1 MELLSQLDVQKP
13 DHVSI
18 ITRDNR
24 VTISVTKDGSSVT
37 LGFPLNSQV
46 FDVTP
51 RLPLQQTTTKLMA
64 VKGITKQS
72 TKPFTLSN
80 AKLIPSQVREIK
92 EMLADADLMKNFGSK
107 YRAYHSIGQAY
118 KVSCHT
124 ISNIHKGITWKE
136 VTIN

>member
-37 LGFPLNSQV
+37 LGFPLNGQV

-64 VKGITKQS
+64 VKGMSKKR
-72 TKPFTLSN
+72 TKPAALAN
-80 AKLIPSQVREIK
+80 AKLTQAQVREIK
-92 EMLADADLMKNFGSK
+92 GMLADAELMQGFGSK
-107 YRAYHSIGQAY
+107 HRAYKGIGDAY
-118 KVSCHT
+118 KVSYHT
-124 ISNIHKGITWKE
+124 ISNIHKGLAWRN
-136 VTIN
+136 VTTN

>member
-64 VKGITKQS
+64 VKGTTKQRI
-72 TKPFTLSN
+72 KPAALSN
-80 AKLIPSQVREIK
+80 AKLVPCQVREIK

-107 YRAYHSIGQAY
+107 HRAYHSIGKAY
-118 KVSCHT
+118 KVSHHT
-124 ISNIHKGITWKE
+124 ISNIHKGIAWKQ